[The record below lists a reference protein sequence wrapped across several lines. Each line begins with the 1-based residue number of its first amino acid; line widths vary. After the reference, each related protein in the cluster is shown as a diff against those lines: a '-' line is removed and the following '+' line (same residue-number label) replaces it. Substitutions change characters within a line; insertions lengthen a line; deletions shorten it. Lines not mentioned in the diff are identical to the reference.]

1 MNRLISRLTGLLI
14 ILSIALSACSPIT
27 ITISQADGTVTPD
40 PHSAVESTPTSEPD
54 QTPDFLQIDPQD
66 LRGMTITFWY
76 PWAGDMGGAM
86 AEMVNR
92 FNILN
97 EYDIFVETRSF
108 GSQVALSQAVDEAL
122 SSGED
127 IPQVVVA
134 PPETLSWWGDAIV
147 DLTPYLSSTEFELSE
162 EDQAD
167 YFPAVWSGDLVGERR
182 VGLPAVRS
190 ADMIFY
196 NQAWAD
202 EMGYTEAPHTPEEFR
217 EQACSAT
224 LSNTMDNNYNNNG
237 TGGWIENTSSQTI
250 LNWLLTFGYD
260 NLPLSETDGFSFS
273 TPDSENAI
281 TFLREMIDSG
291 CAWTARNP
299 EPYTYFA
306 SQQALFYSAP
316 VEAIYNQAHTNDFL
330 STEFD
335 WTVIPYPSEN
345 DLPVMVVYGTSYGIL
360 TGTPEQQLAAW
371 LFLRFIQDPN
381 IQVLLLEASHTLP
394 LRQATLDLLLDS
406 ETPSSIWETAVEW
419 MPEAQPAPAV
429 SGWRIAQN
437 LLSDA
442 AWQSL
447 TASVTLEGI
456 PQVLMDLDASIA
468 DIVEQSR

>member
-1 MNRLISRLTGLLI
+1 MNRLISRLTGFFV
-14 ILSIALSACSPIT
+14 ILSFTLSACSPIT
-27 ITISQADGTVTPD
+27 VTISHVDGTATSNSQSISD
-40 PHSAVESTPTSEPD
+40 STPTLEPD
-54 QTPDFLQIDPQD
+54 QTPAFLQIDPQD
-66 LRGMTITFWY
+66 LSGMTITFWY
-76 PWAGDMGGAM
+76 PWAGEVGSAM

-122 SSGED
+122 ASDEE

-134 PPETLSWWGDAIV
+134 PPDALSWWGEAIV
-147 DLTPYLSSTEFELSE
+147 DLTPYLSSTEFGLSE
-162 EDQAD
+162 DDQMD
-167 YFPAVWSGDLVGERR
+167 YYPAVWLGDLVDDRR

-190 ADMIFY
+190 ADMLFY

-250 LNWLLTFGYD
+250 LNWLLAFGYD
-260 NLPLSETDGFSFS
+260 TLPLSETGAFSFS
-273 TPDSENAI
+273 TPEAENTV

-306 SQQALFYSAP
+306 AQQALFYSAP
-316 VEAIYNQAHTNDFL
+316 VEAIYDQTHMNDFL

-335 WTVIPYPSEN
+335 WTVIPYPSED

-381 IQVLLLEASHTLP
+381 IQVLMLEASHTLP
-394 LRQATLDLLLDS
+394 LRQATLDLLQD
-406 ETPSSIWETAVEW
+406 TDDPSAIWETAVEW
-419 MPEAQPAPAV
+419 MPEAQTAPAV
-429 SGWRIAQN
+429 SGWRVAQN

-456 PQVLMDLDASIA
+456 PQVLVDLDASIT